1 MKMLNKIL
9 KILKILKNKSNI
21 DYNYYHLF
29 NNAVLSLN
37 FASNLN
43 FTINYIIYIV
53 DSNFLLF
60 NEKYSLIKNAFI
72 TDVFLER
79 LILTKEDK
87 KILFSMNFNKLF
99 WLRLNY
105 INFEKEDYELLIS
118 FISKNSLDLNRL
130 FLENIYL
137 SDDFFYLFENLSW
150 FWNLSFINFD
160 NNNIWDKWLSSFIKF
175 IYNNKINLEYLSLI
189 NNKITNFDNLF
200 NYLDK
205 SDIRILDL
213 SSSLDLSESL
223 ILDFITNNSSIKEL
237 YLRNIIFS
245 DYLLNYIYEIFLNNK
260 TSIYNLRISLNK
272 SQEKYL
278 NLFKDLWI
286 KKNINFDINFLGDSN
301 VNIYSTIYIKSSSDK
316 NLKSIENKYFYI
328 LDENDIDN
336 DFKKLILNNNK
347 FLNDWINLF
356 LFDLHD
362 YKKIN
367 YLISNYSFNYIYIEN
382 YYINNEDFIY
392 FIESI
397 RNQNHKKYK
406 INLISIE
413 INEFQLD
420 YLINNF
426 PDNIFYIEVN
436 LNKIVKNREIYISK
450 MLKNSAFIFEN
461 LDLYKKIVKN

>member
-1 MKMLNKIL
+1 MKMLN

-29 NNAVLSLN
+29 NNVVLSLN

-43 FTINYIIYIV
+43 FTINYIVYVV

-99 WLRLNY
+99 WLRINY
-105 INFEKEDYELLIS
+105 INFEKEYYEWLIL

-137 SDDFFYLFENLSW
+137 SDDFFCLFENLSW

-160 NNNIWDKWLSSFIKF
+160 NNNIWDKGLSSFIKF
-175 IYNNKINLEYLSLI
+175 IDNNKINLEYLSLI

-213 SSSLDLSESL
+213 SSSLNLSESL
-223 ILDFITNNSSIKEL
+223 ILDFITNNLSIKEL

-245 DYLLNYIYEIFLNNK
+245 DYLLNSIYEIFLNNK
-260 TSIYNLRISLNK
+260 TWIYNLRISLNK
-272 SQEKYL
+272 SQEKYFK
-278 NLFKDLWI
+278 LFRDLWI

-301 VNIYSTIYIKSSSDK
+301 LNIYSTIYIKSSSDK
-316 NLKSIENKYFYI
+316 NLKITENEYFYI
-328 LDENDIDN
+328 IDENDIDN
-336 DFKKLILNNNK
+336 EFKKLILNNNK
-347 FLNDWINLF
+347 FLIDWINLF
-356 LFDLHD
+356 LFDLND

-436 LNKIVKNREIYISK
+436 LNKIISNREIYISK

-461 LDLYKKIVKN
+461 LDLYKKIFKN